1 MPKYNTSFELNI
13 QELDLIEAAL
23 RRSKLAQ
30 TQDDL
35 KSSDADDEAR
45 QIHDLLGKL
54 HNQKTF
60 FRPSKGTYVG
70 G

>member
-1 MPKYNTSFELNI
+1 MPKYNTNFELNI

-45 QIHDLLGKL
+45 QIHNLLGKL

-60 FRPSKGTYVG
+60 YRPSKGTYVG

>member
-35 KSSDADDEAR
+35 KSSDTDDEAR

>member
-30 TQDDL
+30 AQGDL
-35 KSSDADDEAR
+35 KSGDTDDEAR

-60 FRPSKGTYVG
+60 FRPSKGIYVG

>member
-1 MPKYNTSFELNI
+1 MPKYNTNFELNI

-45 QIHDLLGKL
+45 QIHNLLGKL

-60 FRPSKGTYVG
+60 YRPTKGTYVG

>member
-13 QELDLIEAAL
+13 QELDLIEDAL
-23 RRSKLAQ
+23 RRTKLAQ
-30 TQDDL
+30 AQGDL
-35 KSSDADDEAR
+35 KSGDTDDEAR

-60 FRPSKGTYVG
+60 YRPSKGIYVG

>member
-1 MPKYNTSFELNI
+1 MPKYNTKFELNI

-30 TQDDL
+30 AQSNQTSGDIEE
-35 KSSDADDEAR
+35 EAR

-60 FRPSKGTYVG
+60 FRPSKGIYVG

>member
-60 FRPSKGTYVG
+60 YRPSKGIYVG